1 MTFGIIADVQYADV
15 DDGTDYAKTRNR
27 YYRNSLNL
35 LKNAVN
41 DWKSST
47 ESIAFILQLG
57 DLIDGKNKQGG
68 VAVSKKALSTA
79 LHPFNSLHVPVYHII
94 GNHELYNMNRSFY
107 FTSVLNSSLSL
118 NIQSSSNVLH
128 YTFLPHPR
136 LRIIALDSYDLGIL
150 GYEDNPDDEN
160 YKAARRL
167 FQQKNTNADENDS
180 TGLQG
185 LERRWAAYNGGIS
198 DSQLIWLGKTLE
210 KAQQRNE
217 NVIIITHVPIMNEDK
232 DYAINLVWNYEEVMA
247 VVHRYQCV
255 VAVFAGH
262 EHDGFHLVDDH
273 GIQHITFQGVI
284 ETRPGGNCYATA
296 RLWKDSISITG
307 VGRVP
312 SFNIPLNF
320 CISS

>member
-1 MTFGIIADVQYADV
+1 
-15 DDGTDYAKTRNR
+15 
-27 YYRNSLNL
+27 
-35 LKNAVN
+35 
-41 DWKSST
+41 
-47 ESIAFILQLG
+47 
-57 DLIDGKNKQGG
+57 
-68 VAVSKKALSTA
+68 
-79 LHPFNSLHVPVYHII
+79 
-94 GNHELYNMNRSFY
+94 
-107 FTSVLNSSLSL
+107 
-118 NIQSSSNVLH
+118 
-128 YTFLPHPR
+128 
-136 LRIIALDSYDLGIL
+136 
-150 GYEDNPDDEN
+150 
-160 YKAARRL
+160 
-167 FQQKNTNADENDS
+167 
-180 TGLQG
+180 
-185 LERRWAAYNGGIS
+185 
-198 DSQLIWLGKTLE
+198 
-210 KAQQRNE
+210 
-217 NVIIITHVPIMNEDK
+217 MNEDK